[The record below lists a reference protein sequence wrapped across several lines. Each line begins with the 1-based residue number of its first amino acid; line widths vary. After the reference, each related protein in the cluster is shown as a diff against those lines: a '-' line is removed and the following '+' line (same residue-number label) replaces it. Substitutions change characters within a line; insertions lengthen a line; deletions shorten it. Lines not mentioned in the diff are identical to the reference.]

1 MESLEIFIA
10 DIRFRLMAL
19 DALGWLDLILV
30 TAVLLILILV
40 LLRSRAAF
48 LLRGGLLLV
57 LLLLI
62 GTLFLP
68 LPTFDWMMRA
78 AFLVILIAMP
88 IALQP
93 EIRRW
98 LERAGRTTGLS
109 RSMRET
115 SVETLLPQL
124 LRTVEN
130 LSTSYTGALIVLEG
144 DDSLQEI
151 INTGISVNGRVTAE
165 LLQTI
170 FFDKTPLHDG
180 AVIIQGEQV
189 VAASCVLPLTG
200 KELVSNRRLGTR
212 HRAAVGMS
220 EIGDAMVLVV
230 SEETG
235 RISVAQH
242 GQLAQK
248 LDSATLRQRIL
259 DFYRGK
265 QNGHKQ
271 PTWAERLRLTWA
283 KRPTIRQTPHW
294 RSWLRAAGWLLVAMI
309 MALALWTFV
318 IEETNPTAR
327 PQFNNIPLRVTDLPP
342 DTTIMS
348 PLPENVAVTVRTT
361 ADLIPTLNNNSF
373 QAYVSLADLGAGLHQ
388 PVVTIKT
395 GSPFVEIVAVDPPVL
410 DVELAAAKSITL
422 PVTVKIKDANMLSA
436 AYQTAGN
443 PAVAPAT
450 VTVSGP
456 EPLVDQVASVQTT
469 LTLGNAS
476 ATIQEQRPLRALD
489 EMGKAV
495 KGVTIN
501 PTEAQVT
508 QIITRKQNAREVG
521 VRAVIEG
528 ILPNGYWLSNLRA
541 TPNTVTL
548 RGTPEILAEI
558 GGFINTLP
566 VDISQAEGNLTVE
579 TPLELPEGITAV
591 DQNGKPVSLVAV
603 IVEVM
608 PRTGDLVVTRPI
620 NITNAPIDTELL
632 FVPDQLDL
640 LLSGPL
646 PQLHAIEANPNLV
659 QVYLDLATWKEDEQ
673 EMVPQVTAPDG
684 IQIQLVPSTVLVS
697 RVKEE
702 E

>member
-10 DIRFRLMAL
+10 DIRFRLMSL

-40 LLRSRAAF
+40 LLRTRAAF

-57 LLLLI
+57 LFLLI

-68 LPTFDWMMRA
+68 LPTFDWIMRA
-78 AFLVILIAMP
+78 AFLIILIAMP

-98 LERAGRTTGLS
+98 LERTGRTTGLS

-124 LRTVEN
+124 LRAVEN
-130 LSTSYTGALIVLEG
+130 LSASRTGALIVLEG

-151 INTGISVNGRVTAE
+151 VNTGIAVNGRVTAE

-180 AVIIQGEQV
+180 AVIIQAEHV

-200 KELVSNRRLGTR
+200 QKLSSNRRLGTR
-212 HRAAVGMS
+212 HRASVGLS
-220 EIGDAMVLVV
+220 EICDAMTIVV

-235 RISVAQH
+235 HISVAYRGYLTQH
-242 GQLAQK
+242 

-259 DFYRGK
+259 DFYTGK
-265 QNGHKQ
+265 QNGHKKRA
-271 PTWAERLRLTWA
+271 WSERLRLAFA
-283 KRPTIRQTPHW
+283 KLPSIKQGVNWHG
-294 RSWLRAAGWLLVAMI
+294 WLRTVGWLLVAML

-318 IEETNPTAR
+318 IEETNPTER
-327 PQFNNIPLRVTDLPP
+327 PQFNNIPLRVEDLAPG
-342 DTTIMS
+342 TTIMS
-348 PLPENVAVTVRTT
+348 PLPENVVVTVRTT
-361 ADLIPTLNNNSF
+361 ADIIPTLNTNSF
-373 QAYVSLADLGAGLHQ
+373 QAYVSLADMGAGLHQ
-388 PVVTIKT
+388 PRVNIKT
-395 GSPFVEIVAVDPPVL
+395 GSPFVEIVAIDPPVL
-410 DVELAAAKSITL
+410 DVELAASKSITL
-422 PVTVKIKDANMLSA
+422 PVTVKIKDPNMLSA

-443 PAVAPAT
+443 PVASPAS

-456 EPLVDQVASVQTT
+456 EPLVNQVASVQAIV
-469 LTLGNAS
+469 TLGNAS

-489 EMGKAV
+489 EAGKEV
-495 KGVTIN
+495 KGVILDS
-501 PTEAQVT
+501 TEAQVT

-521 VRAVIEG
+521 VRAATEG
-528 ILPNGYWLSNLRA
+528 ILPDGYWLSNLRA

-548 RGTPEILAEI
+548 RGTPEALAEI

-566 VDISQAEGNLTVE
+566 VDISQAEGNLSVE
-579 TPLELPEGITAV
+579 TPLDLPDGITAV
-591 DQNGKPVSLVAV
+591 NQDGNPVSLVTV
-603 IVEVM
+603 LVEVM
-608 PRTGDLVVTRPI
+608 PRTSDLVVTRPI
-620 NITNAPIDTELL
+620 DIINAPIDTNLVL
-632 FVPDQLDL
+632 VPDRIDL

-646 PQLHAIEANPNLV
+646 PQLRAIEANPVLV
-659 QVYLDLATWKEDEQ
+659 QVTLDLSTWEEDQQ
-673 EMVPQVTAPDG
+673 EMIPQVTAPNG
-684 IQIQLVPSTVLVS
+684 VQIQLVPSTILVS
-697 RVKEE
+697 RVKE
-702 E
+702 

>member
-10 DIRFRLMAL
+10 DLRFRLMAL

-57 LLLLI
+57 LFSII

-68 LPTFDWMMRA
+68 LPTFDWIMRA
-78 AFLVILIAMP
+78 AFLIILIAMP

-98 LERAGRTTGLS
+98 LERTGRTTGLS

-115 SVETLLPQL
+115 SVENLLPQL
-124 LRTVEN
+124 LRAVEN
-130 LSTSYTGALIVLEG
+130 LSASHTGALIVLEG

-151 INTGISVNGRVTAE
+151 VNTGIPVNGRVTAE
-165 LLQTI
+165 LMQTI

-189 VAASCVLPLTG
+189 IAASCVLPLTG
-200 KELVSNRRLGTR
+200 QKLTSNRRLGTR
-212 HRAAVGMS
+212 HRASVGLS
-220 EIGDAMVLVV
+220 EIFDAMTIVI

-235 RISVAQH
+235 HISVAYRGHLIQN
-242 GQLAQK
+242 

-259 DFYRGK
+259 DFYMGK

-271 PTWAERLRLTWA
+271 ITWFERLRLSFA
-283 KRPTIRQTPHW
+283 KLPSLRQGANW
-294 RSWLRAAGWLLVAMI
+294 RSWLRNAGWLLVAMLI
-309 MALALWTFV
+309 ALGLWTFV
-318 IEETNPTAR
+318 IEETNPTER
-327 PQFNNIPLRVTDLPP
+327 PQFNNIPLRVEDLAPG
-342 DTTIMS
+342 TTIMS

-361 ADLIPTLNNNSF
+361 ADMIPTLNTNSF
-373 QAYVSLADLGAGLHQ
+373 QAFISLADLDAGLHQ
-388 PVVTIKT
+388 PSVNIVT
-395 GSPFVEIVAVDPPVL
+395 GSPFVEIVSVDPPVL
-410 DVELAAAKSITL
+410 DVALAAAKSITL
-422 PVTVKIKDANMLSA
+422 PVTVKIKDPNMLSA

-443 PAVAPAT
+443 PVASPAS
-450 VTVSGP
+450 VTVNGP
-456 EPLVDQVASVQTT
+456 EPLVNQVASVQTT

-489 EMGKAV
+489 EAGKEV
-495 KGVTIN
+495 KGITLDPGEV
-501 PTEAQVT
+501 QVM

-521 VRAVIEG
+521 VRAVTEG
-528 ILPNGYWLSNLRA
+528 VLPNGYWLSNLRA

-548 RGTPEILAEI
+548 RGTPETLAEI
-558 GGFINTLP
+558 GGFINTMP
-566 VDISQAEGNLTVE
+566 VDISQAEGNLSVE
-579 TPLELPEGITAV
+579 TPLDLPDGITAV
-591 DQNGKPVSLVAV
+591 DQDGNPVSLVTV

-608 PRTGDLVVTRPI
+608 PRTSDLVVTRPI
-620 NITNAPIDTELL
+620 EIINAPIDTELVL
-632 FVPDQLDL
+632 VPNKIDL

-646 PQLHAIEANPNLV
+646 PQLRAIEANPGLV
-659 QVYLDLATWKEDEQ
+659 QVILDLASWEQDKQ
-673 EMVPQVTAPDG
+673 EMVPQVTVPDG
-684 IQIQLVPSTVLVS
+684 VQFQLVPNTILVS
-697 RVKEE
+697 REKK
-702 E
+702 

>member
-78 AFLVILIAMP
+78 AFLIILIAMP

-130 LSTSYTGALIVLEG
+130 LSTSHTGALIVLEG

-220 EIGDAMVLVV
+220 EISDAMILVV

-235 RISVAQH
+235 RISIAHH

-259 DFYRGK
+259 DFYWGK
-265 QNGHKQ
+265 QNGHNK
-271 PTWAERLRLTWA
+271 PTWSQRLRLAFT
-283 KRPTIRQTPHW
+283 KLPSLRQGTNW
-294 RSWLRAAGWLLVAMI
+294 RDWLRTAGWLLVAMI

-318 IEETNPTAR
+318 IEETNPTGR
-327 PQFNNIPLRVTDLPP
+327 PQFSNIPLHIEDLPP
-342 DTTIMS
+342 GTTIMS
-348 PLPENVAVTVRTT
+348 PLPENIAVTVRTT
-361 ADLIPTLNNNSF
+361 ADVIPTLNNNSF
-373 QAYVSLADLGAGLHQ
+373 QAYVSLADLSAGLHQ
-388 PVVTIKT
+388 PLVNIKT
-395 GSPFVEIVAVDPPVL
+395 GSPFVEIVAVDPPVV
-410 DVELAAAKSITL
+410 DVELAASKSITL
-422 PVTVKIKDANMLSA
+422 PVTVRIKDPNMLSA
-436 AYQTAGN
+436 AYQMAGN
-443 PAVAPAT
+443 PVASPAS
-450 VTVSGP
+450 VTISGP
-456 EPLVDQVASVQTT
+456 APLVNQVASVQTT
-469 LTLGNAS
+469 LTLDNAS

-489 EMGKAV
+489 ETGKEV

-521 VRAVIEG
+521 VRAATEG
-528 ILPNGYWLSNLRA
+528 ILPDGYWLSNLRA

-548 RGTPEILAEI
+548 RGAPEALAEI
-558 GGFINTLP
+558 GGFIDTLP
-566 VDISQAEGNLTVE
+566 VDISQAEGNLSVE
-579 TPLELPEGITAV
+579 TPLDLPDGITAV
-591 DQNGKPVSLVAV
+591 DQNGKPVSLVTV

-608 PRTGDLVVTRPI
+608 PRIGDLVVTRPI
-620 NITNAPIDTELL
+620 NITNAPINTELVL
-632 FVPDQLDL
+632 VPDKIDL

-646 PQLHAIEANPNLV
+646 PQLRAIEANPDLV
-659 QVYLDLATWKEDEQ
+659 QVSLDLAAWEQDKQ
-673 EMVPQVTAPDG
+673 EMIPQVTAPEG
-684 IQIQLVPSTVLVS
+684 IQIQLVPSTILVS
-697 RVKEE
+697 RAKK
-702 E
+702 